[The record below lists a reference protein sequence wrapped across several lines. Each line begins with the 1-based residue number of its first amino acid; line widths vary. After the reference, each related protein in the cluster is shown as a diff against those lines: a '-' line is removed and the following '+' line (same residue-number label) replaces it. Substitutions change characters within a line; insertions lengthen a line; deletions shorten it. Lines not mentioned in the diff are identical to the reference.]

1 MSPKSM
7 QFLNNAS
14 DTLEMNN
21 VHVLNWGSTRMAGFL
36 DACIQA
42 SSIIVPFLDTIVT
55 GNIREEEMMF
65 VASPNRVFLLQI
77 YADLHPVFA
86 GKYLRYIDKD
96 DILVCEVYSVAPNN
110 ATLLSDANFKSPLAD
125 NFLESL
131 HVDPY
136 NNIKVVIDSS
146 LAALMARSNNDLA
159 SGDENEPKVQ
169 KIEALCDINA
179 LDTRHILEDWF
190 NFKVKAT
197 YQDRLICQ
205 KESLSKNSR

>member
-1 MSPKSM
+1 
-7 QFLNNAS
+7 
-14 DTLEMNN
+14 
-21 VHVLNWGSTRMAGFL
+21 MAGFL

-42 SSIIVPFLDTIVT
+42 FSIIVPFLDTIVT

-65 VASPNRVFLLQI
+65 VASPKRVFLLQI
-77 YADLHPVFA
+77 YTDLHPVFA
-86 GKYLRYIDKD
+86 GKYLSYIDKD
-96 DILVCEVYSVAPNN
+96 DILVCEVYSAAPNN
-110 ATLLSDANFKSPLAD
+110 ATLLSDANFETPLAD
-125 NFLESL
+125 HFLESL

-146 LAALMARSNNDLA
+146 LAALMARWNNDLA
-159 SGDENEPKVQ
+159 SGEENEPKVQ

-179 LDTRHILEDWF
+179 LDTGHIPDDSL

-205 KESLSKNSR
+205 KEVFIE